1 MIFGPKPRDWSIKIN
16 KKEKRL
22 AISTAVASAAVN
34 TVVVEE
40 FADEFEGN
48 AKTKE
53 FIAAMKRWGLDPT
66 EKVTFF
72 MMEVKEKVLLASRN
86 IGTLKILTP
95 RTLDL
100 YDVLNADKIV
110 LTPDAVDYL
119 NGRYGDGEPD
129 DDDDDGD
136 YVEQEE
142 VEDSQEEPDAE
153 ESADEVNL

>member
-1 MIFGPKPRDWSIKIN
+1 MIFGPKPRDWTIKIN

-40 FADEFEGN
+40 FGDEFEGN

-66 EKVTFF
+66 KKVMFF
-72 MMEVKEKVLLASRN
+72 MMEVEEKVLLASRN
-86 IGTLKILTP
+86 TGTLKILTP
-95 RTLDL
+95 RTLNL

-119 NGRYGDGEPD
+119 NGRYGDSEQ
-129 DDDDDGD
+129 DDDGD
-136 YVEQEE
+136 YVE
-142 VEDSQEEPDAE
+142 EDSQEGPDAE
-153 ESADEVNL
+153 ESADAVN